1 MHEWWLKVTD
11 DPLRLLLLQRI
22 LLTTTHCYEKEMRW
36 LLRRLLNFF
45 FFFALYMWRLKM
57 YRIETSSLLFKRL
70 IENYK
75 TCTLLSLSVAFI
87 ADHICLRQR
96 IKQFHASSSE
106 SLGET
111 FASFHTCYIVN
122 VRRNF
127 QPYWAVGWYPAS
139 RGPSIFLSRKIEGP
153 LLAG

>member
-1 MHEWWLKVTD
+1 MIRSGYSFFSESFFR
-11 DPLRLLLLQRI
+11 PLI
-22 LLTTTHCYEKEMRW
+22 AMKKEMR
-36 LLRRLLNFF
+36 LIVKTFID

-57 YRIETSSLLFKRL
+57 YRIATSSFLFKRL
-70 IENYK
+70 IENYIRFVRY
-75 TCTLLSLSVAFI
+75 SVLSVAFI

-96 IKQFHASSSE
+96 IKQFHVSSSK
-106 SLGET
+106 SLGWM

-127 QPYWAVGWYPAS
+127 QPYWAVGWYPVS
-139 RGPSIFLSRKIEGP
+139 RGPSIFLDRKIEGP